1 MMYLFTL
8 ALIGTATLILATG
21 HALNALWSV
30 AIMIIIVGLFWLIG
44 QWRGLNWTASL
55 GFALFVVAIVYGNLQ
70 GVSLL
75 WLLPGILTALAAWD
89 LSHFSQYLSS
99 VEDVRKETNLRWH
112 HFLRLGIIIGLGSF
126 LGISALSFE
135 TELHFM
141 WAILLGLLAIIGLS
155 QAIHFL
161 QREID

>member
-1 MMYLFTL
+1 MMSVFTL
-8 ALIGTATLILATG
+8 TLIGTATMILAAG

-30 AIMIIIVGLFWLIG
+30 AFMIVAVGLLWLIG

-55 GFALFVVAIVYGNLQ
+55 GFTLFVAAIIYGNLQ

-75 WLLPGILTALAAWD
+75 WLLPGILTTLAAWD

-99 VEDVRKETNLRWH
+99 AKDVREETDLRWH

-126 LGISALSFE
+126 LSISAISFE
-135 TELHFM
+135 TELHFI
-141 WAILLGLLAIIGLS
+141 WAIFLGLLVIIGLS
-155 QAIHFL
+155 QAVRFL
-161 QREID
+161 RRESD